1 MSAMAQA
8 RSTSQSA
15 GIIPQQGLDTPSAT
29 GAGGGEFG
37 PGLDPLMALRLQG
50 VVGNEALAALMRAES
65 GADPGALFDQAAG
78 GKKESLPNQS
88 KLEGALG
95 GDLSGLKVVR
105 GPEAEAALTGLNAR
119 SALKG
124 DVILLGGGAT
134 DEDVA
139 HEAIHYEQGQRN
151 GGGNKDVD
159 GGKADPAE
167 AEAHEGAKRAAA
179 GEPVDVQEAA
189 GAEVNRWGLGDLWDG
204 AKDLGNKALEGA
216 KDLGAGA
223 LDLGKAAV
231 NKVADVG
238 TAAAKGIWNT
248 GKAAVTGVVDTAAAA
263 GKGLL
268 NVGGDLL
275 SGAWNAAASLGS
287 GALGAGEELLS
298 GLGAA
303 GGSLWGGVT
312 DAAKNFGDWGAMGES
327 LWGGAKG
334 AGSALWG
341 GVQGAGG
348 SLVGGVTDAAGA
360 AWDGLKNAGGSL
372 KEGALNTLDEGWG
385 ALTSTVGNAAA
396 GFINTLDAGIGLG
409 WIDNW
414 IQNGSA
420 EAVTEDSD
428 SRYYS
433 TAPLNTTDNKYAAGT
448 QIPQNTTEFTQQF
461 SGLGIPLTDEA
472 WARQNA
478 IDGGKLKR
486 LHDTTLLGTLS
497 DAGVLDQLVQSG
509 DISAEDAQQD
519 FSAMEPEALA
529 ELVRTVDGAGAT
541 QDFFA
546 AMDSKT
552 WTTFQEGILDSY
564 IAMANADPEKAA
576 FFLDVLPT
584 ELDIKPSI
592 LELTGDEAPND
603 FRAGAVTSMMREGS
617 VRASE
622 LLREQGKETY
632 GLVVP
637 YANTAENIVR
647 NQGSPVD
654 GTEHLSR
661 YLGQLDARTTTM
673 ASGYSQSGAAVLD
686 YANQHG
692 GTQGLDYVNAIAPMG
707 GADRQGGDG
716 VWAGT
721 VRANEQDPGVQ
732 VTSFMN
738 HADPAKYIHTA
749 DGNAAFHAA
758 LANFA
763 MPESIFGVD
772 TKKGDGELH
781 AGFPDESNRDPQH
794 GSNGYPMDMAVNY
807 IGDML
812 NGEYTNKDYG
822 RIGDWTPDRRKGDR

>member
-15 GIIPQQGLDTPSAT
+15 ALTPQQGLDTPSQ
-29 GAGGGEFG
+29 GGISGGELG
-37 PGLDPLMALRLQG
+37 AGLDPLMALRLQG
-50 VVGNEALAALMRAES
+50 VVGNEALAALMREES
-65 GADPGALFDQAAG
+65 GANPGALFDQAAG

-88 KLEGALG
+88 KLESALG
-95 GDLSGLKVVR
+95 DDLSGLKVVR

-124 DVILLGGGAT
+124 DVILLRGDAT

-139 HEAIHYEQGQRN
+139 HEAIHYEQGLKN
-151 GGGNKDVD
+151 GGGNKAVD
-159 GGKADPAE
+159 SGKADPSE
-167 AEAHEGAKRAAA
+167 AEAHDGAKRAAA

-204 AKDLGNKALEGA
+204 AKNLGNKVWEGA
-216 KDLGAGA
+216 KDVGNGA

-231 NKVADVG
+231 NKVVDVG
-238 TAAAKGIWNT
+238 TAAATGLWNT
-248 GKAAVTGVVDTAAAA
+248 GKAAVNGVVDTAAAA

-275 SGAWNAAASLGS
+275 SGAWNTVASLGS
-287 GALGAGEELLS
+287 GALDAGKELLG
-298 GLGAA
+298 GLGDA
-303 GGSLWGGVT
+303 GGSIWGGVT
-312 DAAKNFGDWGAMGES
+312 GAVKNFGDWGAMGES

-334 AGSALWG
+334 AGSSLWG
-341 GVQGAGG
+341 GVKGAGG
-348 SLVGGVTDAAGA
+348 ALVGGVTDAAGA

-420 EAVTEDSD
+420 EMVTEDSD
-428 SRYYS
+428 ERYYS
-433 TAPLNTTDNKYAAGT
+433 SAPLNTTDNKYADAT

-486 LHDTTLLGTLS
+486 LHDTTLMGTLS
-497 DAGVLDQLVQSG
+497 DAGVLDKLVQAG

-592 LELTGDEAPND
+592 LELTGEDAPND
-603 FRAGAVTSMMREGS
+603 FRAGAVTSMQREGS
-617 VRASE
+617 VRASQI
-622 LLREQGKETY
+622 LRDQGKETY

-647 NQGSPVD
+647 NEGAPVD
-654 GTEHLSR
+654 GTDHLSR
-661 YLGQLDARTTTM
+661 YLGQLDERTTTM

-686 YANQHG
+686 YANQFG
-692 GTQGLDYVNAIAPMG
+692 GTQGLDFIDAIAPMG
-707 GADRQGGDG
+707 GADREGGDG

-721 VRANEQDPGVQ
+721 IRANEQDQGVQ
-732 VTSFMN
+732 VASFMN
-738 HADPAKYIHTA
+738 HDDPAKYIHTA
-749 DGNAAFHAA
+749 DGMAAFHAA

-763 MPESIFGVD
+763 LPEEIFGVD
-772 TKKGDGELH
+772 LKKGDGQLH
-781 AGFPDESNRDPQH
+781 AGFPDANNRDPQN
-794 GSNGYPMDMAVNY
+794 GSNGYPMDMSVNY
-807 IGDML
+807 LTRLL
-812 NGEYTNKDYG
+812 NGEFANKDYE
-822 RIGDWTPDRRKGDR
+822 RVADWTPDRRKGDK